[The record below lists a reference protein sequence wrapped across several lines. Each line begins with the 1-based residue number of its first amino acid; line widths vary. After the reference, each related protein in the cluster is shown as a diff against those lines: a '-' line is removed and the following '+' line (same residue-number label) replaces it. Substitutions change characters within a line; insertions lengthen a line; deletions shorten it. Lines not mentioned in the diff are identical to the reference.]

1 MWLLERCGRHQA
13 KHQAPHGICSGVDLD
28 DGYHTLPAKVRYE
41 GNKIGYITLTE
52 GKYHQIKRMFAAVGN
67 KITYL
72 ERVSFGGVVLDESL
86 ERGEYRYLT
95 EEEVKLLTNT

>member
-1 MWLLERCGRHQA
+1 MYKFGCANELGDDDIARLE
-13 KHQAPHGICSGVDLD
+13 SGVDLD
-28 DGYHTLPAKVRYE
+28 DGYHTLPAKVKYE
-41 GNKIGYITLTE
+41 GGMKGYITLTE
-52 GKYHQIKRMFAAVGN
+52 GKYHQIKRMLAAVGN